1 MRKKVIAALCAAMC
15 SLSAMGAAGYGVTS
29 AYLTDRND
37 RIINPYTIALD
48 TTSKIVERFPKITT
62 EQTKD
67 PVIQY
72 EKSVAVI
79 NSGYVD
85 EYVRVRI
92 DFTESDIQQKTEF
105 TQDGKNWYSWENFC
119 KQGTNGGLNGW
130 HYNASDGYFYYDKIV
145 ESGDWAGVSGNGT
158 IELNPDDGHYY
169 YKDGKD
175 EKDIPAAM
183 RTTKLITGIRTNFAN
198 YQDMRSYDVIIYNES
213 CPYYFGNDYTAAW
226 NTYKAQ
232 QSH

>member
-1 MRKKVIAALCAAMC
+1 MRKKLVTVLYAAMC
-15 SLSAMGAAGYGVTS
+15 SVAALGSAVPYAS

-37 RIINPYTIALD
+37 RLVNPYTIALD
-48 TTSKIVERFPKITT
+48 TTSKIVERFPAITS

-72 EKSVAVI
+72 EKSVAVV

-105 TQDGKNWYSWENFC
+105 TQDGTHWYTWENFC
-119 KQGTNGGLNGW
+119 KQCAGSGLNGW
-130 HYNASDGYFYYDKIV
+130 HYDTSDGYFYYDNIV
-145 ESGDWAGVSGNGT
+145 ESGDWAGVSTNGT
-158 IELNPDDGHYY
+158 IELNQDDGHYY
-169 YKDGKD
+169 YLDGKD
-175 EKDIPAAM
+175 EKDIPNKM
-183 RTTKLITGIRTNFAN
+183 RTTKLITGIRTNFDN

-213 CPYYFGNDYTAAW
+213 CPYYFGDSYAGAWTA
-226 NTYKAQ
+226 YKAQ
-232 QSH
+232 QTN